1 MFKSA
6 LAIVLLANVH
16 ALNLN
21 ARTEGKH
28 DFIKAMR
35 KSQKVNG
42 MLPRKLS
49 NDKLIAKSVHKPGL
63 RSSTTAQILAS
74 TKTTTESAGSVTDIK
89 SQEPIKRQLPT
100 KRHLN
105 SEWWKWWKSNSDLT
119 DEEI

>member
-6 LAIVLLANVH
+6 LAIVLLTNVH

-63 RSSTTAQILAS
+63 RSSTAHTPAS
-74 TKTTTESAGSVTDIK
+74 TNIATESAGSVTDRNVEA
-89 SQEPIKRQLPT
+89 QYDQ
-100 KRHLN
+100 
-105 SEWWKWWKSNSDLT
+105 SE
-119 DEEI
+119 I